1 MINFFKK
8 RASKRQ
14 ERMSTLFNGPYVN
27 HFEMALQNFD
37 MFNREQFTQK
47 VGRSR

>member
-8 RASKRQ
+8 RGSKKQ
-14 ERMSTLFNGPYVN
+14 ERMSALFNGPYVN

-37 MFNREQFTQK
+37 IYNREQFTQK
-47 VGRSR
+47 VSRNG